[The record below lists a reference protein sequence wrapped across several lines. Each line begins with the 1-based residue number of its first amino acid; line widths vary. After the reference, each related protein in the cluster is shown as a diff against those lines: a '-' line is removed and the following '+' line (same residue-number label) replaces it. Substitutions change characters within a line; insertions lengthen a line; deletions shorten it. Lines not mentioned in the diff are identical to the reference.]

1 MLSKNVQRIAVKK
14 RGDLSECFYY
24 SLCSLNFFIE
34 ELALKSEKVSHRSN
48 RRKVLTCVKI
58 HKLQRFHYTNV
69 PGDLRKKITKWKV
82 EFLKG
87 EINMSI
93 SSIHKCTSLS
103 MDDEHFS
110 GSLHKIIDDEYF
122 TMSLHKKMTLKI

>member
-1 MLSKNVQRIAVKK
+1 MLSKNVHRIAVKK

-82 EFLKG
+82 EFLKVKL
-87 EINMSI
+87 ICPYPLF
-93 SSIHKCTSLS
+93 KCTSLS

>member
-1 MLSKNVQRIAVKK
+1 MLSKNVHRIAVKK

-48 RRKVLTCVKI
+48 RRKVLTSVKI
-58 HKLQRFHYTNV
+58 HKLQRFHYANV

-82 EFLKG
+82 EFLKVKL
-87 EINMSI
+87 ICPYPLYI
-93 SSIHKCTSLS
+93 SALHFPWMMNIFLDPFIKLLMTNTSLCPS
-103 MDDEHFS
+103 I
-110 GSLHKIIDDEYF
+110 KR
-122 TMSLHKKMTLKI
+122 